1 MKILKHYNFINL
13 TTLTMIQKIKTYT
26 NIWLQGYEIV
36 IEADSNRSLP
46 TIDII
51 GLPDAAIKESKERI
65 RGTFRHCNVDIPA
78 QKIIMNLAPS
88 DIRKEGTRFDLPMA
102 VALLLLCK
110 DRKNNHENMIQ
121 EALFFWELGLDGMV
135 KRIDWLLPSVLT
147 AIRDGYTDFF
157 IPADNIYEVEY
168 ISGITIYPIH
178 HFNEIVDHF
187 FGSQDITPYI
197 VTSSVEE
204 LYHTTHNIEADFAH
218 IKWHILAKRAL
229 CVAAAGLHNV
239 LMIGS
244 PGSGKTMLA
253 RALQS
258 ILPPLGFEEILEV
271 SQIYSLVGKLSKH
284 TPLITQRPFRQVH
297 HTASKISIIWW
308 GKNLTPG
315 EISLAHKGI
324 LFFDELPEFPRE
336 TLEVLRQPLEDKTI
350 AISRVTGTVQYPA
363 NFMFV
368 ATMNPS
374 PCGYYNDPEIPC
386 KCSYNE
392 IKRYQGKVSW
402 PLLDRIDMI
411 LEIPR
416 EKIENIL
423 DIWPGESSETLRV
436 KVMNARRRQQER
448 FVNTDLVA
456 NAHMSSKHI
465 DHYIILDKKSKD
477 FVKQA
482 ANSLHLSPRVIHRT
496 LKLALTIADMENN
509 NQVEIKHIAEALQY
523 RNKNMF
529 IE

>member
-1 MKILKHYNFINL
+1 
-13 TTLTMIQKIKTYT
+13 MIHKVKTYT
-26 NIWLQGYEIV
+26 NIGLQGHEII
-36 IEADSNRSLP
+36 IEADANRSLP

-51 GLPDAAIKESKERI
+51 GLPDAAIKESKERM
-65 RGTFRHCNVDIPA
+65 RGTFRHCDIQIPA
-78 QKIIMNLAPS
+78 HKIILNLAPS

-102 VALLLLCK
+102 VALLLLCQ
-110 DRKNNHENMIQ
+110 DTPVWSTQAIGQ
-121 EALFFWELGLDGMV
+121 TLFFGELGLDGMV
-135 KRIDWLLPSVLT
+135 KRIDWLLPSVLS
-147 AIRDGYTDFF
+147 AIRDGYTNFV
-157 IPADNIYEVEY
+157 IPADNVYELEY
-168 ISGITIYPIH
+168 IAGIRIYPVS
-178 HFNEIVDHF
+178 HFRQIVDHLIHNRP
-187 FGSQDITPYI
+187 ITPYPQNDDI
-197 VTSSVEE
+197 EA
-204 LYHTTHNIEADFAH
+204 LYHLTHDTSHDFAH
-218 IKWHILAKRAL
+218 IKGQILAKRAL

-239 LMIGS
+239 LMVGS

-258 ILPPLGFEEILEV
+258 ILPPLGFDEILEV
-271 SQIYSLVGKLSKH
+271 SQIYSLVGKLTKTH
-284 TPLITQRPFRQVH
+284 PLITQRPFRQVH
-297 HTASKISIIWW
+297 HTASKISIIGG
-308 GKNLTPG
+308 GKTLTPG

-336 TLEVLRQPLEDKTI
+336 TLEVLRQPLEDKMI
-350 AISRVTGTVQYPA
+350 AISRVSGTVQYPA

-392 IKRYQGKVSW
+392 IKRYQAKISG

-423 DIWPGESSETLRV
+423 DIWPGESSEVLRT

-448 FVNTDLVA
+448 FAESGIVA

-465 DHYIILDKKSKD
+465 DQYIILDEQAKN
-477 FVKQA
+477 FIKQA
-482 ANSLHLSPRVIHRT
+482 ANSLNLSPRVIHRS
-496 LKLALTIADMENN
+496 LKLARTIADMDDSDG
-509 NQVEIKHIAEALQY
+509 VSTKHIAEALQY
-523 RNKNMF
+523 RNKHMF